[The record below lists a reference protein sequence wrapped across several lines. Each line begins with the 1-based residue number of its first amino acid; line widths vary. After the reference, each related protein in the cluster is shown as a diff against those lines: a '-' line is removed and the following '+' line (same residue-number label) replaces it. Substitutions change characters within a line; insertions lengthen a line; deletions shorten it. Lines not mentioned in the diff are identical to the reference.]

1 MQENSKVRQKKYEI
15 DMVHGPLAKKIL
27 LFALPLMFSSMM
39 QLLFNAADVIVVG
52 RFAGSESLAAVGST
66 TSLINLITNLF
77 VGLSIGAN
85 VVVANSYGAGRREEI
100 KDTLHTA
107 MILAMASGV
116 IVLIIGVLFASDFL
130 LMMASPE
137 NVIDLAAVY
146 LRIYFL
152 GMPALMIYNFG
163 AAMLRAVGDTKRPLY
178 YLLFAGIINVG
189 LNMILVICFRLGVV
203 GVAVATAVSQYI
215 SAGLILWCLIREKGS
230 LHFEFKSLRLDIG
243 KMIRIMKIGL
253 PAGLQG
259 IVFSLSNVVIQ
270 STINSFGAVI
280 MAGSAAAANIE
291 GFIFMAMNA
300 FHQTAIT
307 FSGQNYGAGE
317 LKRVDKVFG
326 LCVAFVSIT
335 GLGLGLLAVCFAA
348 PLLGIYSVDPLV
360 IEAGIVR
367 LTYVCTLYA
376 LCGIMDV
383 CVGILRGMNRAVVP
397 MIVSIVGACGLRLL
411 WVATVFRYVQKIEV
425 LYIAYPVT
433 WAITLGVHMVCIL
446 IVRRKEGRKHD
457 V

>member
-1 MQENSKVRQKKYEI
+1 MQENTKIRQKKYEI

-27 LFALPLMFSSMM
+27 LFALPLMLSSMM

-85 VVVANSYGAGRREEI
+85 VVVANAYGAGRTEEI
-100 KDTLHTA
+100 KETLHTA
-107 MILAMASGV
+107 MILAMVSGV
-116 IVLIIGVLFASDFL
+116 IVLVVGVLFAPDFL

-137 NVIDLAAVY
+137 NVIDLASVY

-163 AAMLRAVGDTKRPLY
+163 AAMLRAIGDTKRPLY
-178 YLLFAGIINVG
+178 YLLFAGVVNVG
-189 LNMILVICFRLGVV
+189 LNMVLVICFRLGVV

-215 SAGLILWCLIREKGS
+215 SAGLILWCLIREKGC
-230 LHFEFKSLRLDIG
+230 LHFEFRALRLDVG
-243 KMIRIMKIGL
+243 KMVRIMKIGL

-270 STINSFGAVI
+270 ATINSFGAVI

-326 LCVAFVSIT
+326 LCVAFVGVT
-335 GLGLGLLAVCFAA
+335 GLGLGLLAVYFAA
-348 PLLGIYSVDPLV
+348 PLLGIYSGDPMV

-367 LTYVCTLYA
+367 LTYVCALYA

-383 CVGILRGMNRAVVP
+383 CVGILRGMNRAVIP

-411 WVATVFRYVQKIEV
+411 WIATVFQHVQKIEV

-433 WAITLGVHMVCIL
+433 WAITLSVHLVCIL
-446 IVRRKEGRKHD
+446 IVRRREGRKHY

>member
-1 MQENSKVRQKKYEI
+1 MRENNSGKLKKYEI

-27 LFALPLMFSSMM
+27 LFAIPLMLSSML
-39 QLLFNAADVIVVG
+39 QLMFNAADVIVVG
-52 RFAGSESLAAVGST
+52 RFAGSQSLAAVGST

-85 VVVANSYGAGRREEI
+85 VVVANFYGAGRMEEI
-100 KDTLHTA
+100 KETLHTA
-107 MILAMASGV
+107 MLIAMASGV
-116 IVLIIGVLFASDFL
+116 IVLVIGVLFAPDFL

-137 NVIDLAAVY
+137 DVIDLASVY

-163 AAMLRAVGDTKRPLY
+163 ASMLRAIGDTKRPLY
-178 YLLFAGIINVG
+178 YLLFAGVVNVG
-189 LNMILVICFRLGVV
+189 LNLVLIIGFRLGVV
-203 GVAVATAVSQYI
+203 GVAVATTVSQYI
-215 SAGLILWCLIREKGS
+215 SAGLVLWCLIREKGC
-230 LHFEFKSLRLDIG
+230 LHFECRALRLNPG
-243 KMIRIMKIGL
+243 KMVRIMKIGI

-259 IVFSLSNVVIQ
+259 IVFSLSNVIIQ
-270 STINSFGAVI
+270 ATINSFGSVI
-280 MAGSAAAANIE
+280 MAGSAAAMNIE
-291 GFIFMAMNA
+291 GFVFMAMNA

-335 GLGLGLLAVCFAA
+335 GLGLGLLAVSFAE
-348 PLLGIYSVDPLV
+348 PLIGIYSTDPAV
-360 IEAGIVR
+360 IEAGSVR
-367 LTYVCTLYA
+367 LAYVCTLYA

-383 CVGILRGMNRAVVP
+383 CVGILRGMNRAVIP
-397 MIVSIVGACGLRLL
+397 MVVSIVGACGLRLL
-411 WVATVFRYVQKIEV
+411 WIATVFQRFQKIEV

-433 WAITLGVHMVCIL
+433 WAITMCVHLICIL
-446 IVRRKEGRKHD
+446 IVRRREGRKTY

>member
-1 MQENSKVRQKKYEI
+1 MQENSKLKQKKYEI
-15 DMVHGPLAKKIL
+15 DMVHGPLAKKII
-27 LFALPLMFSSMM
+27 LFAIPLMLSSML

-85 VVVANSYGAGRREEI
+85 VVVSNSYGAGRPEEI
-100 KDTLHTA
+100 KETLHTA

-116 IVLIIGVLFASDFL
+116 IVLVIGVLFAPDFL

-137 NVIDLAAVY
+137 NVIDLASVY
-146 LRIYFL
+146 LRVYFL

-178 YLLFAGIINVG
+178 YLLFAGVVNVG
-189 LNMILVICFRLGVV
+189 LNMALVICFRLGVV
-203 GVAVATAVSQYI
+203 GVAVATTVSQYI
-215 SAGLILWCLIREKGS
+215 SAGLILRCLIREKGW
-230 LHFEFKSLRLDIG
+230 LHFEFRALRLDVG

-270 STINSFGAVI
+270 STINSFGSVI

-291 GFIFMAMNA
+291 GFIYMAMNA

-335 GLGLGLLAVCFAA
+335 GLGLGLLAVYFAA
-348 PLLGIYSVDPLV
+348 PLLGIYSGDSMV

-367 LTYVCTLYA
+367 MTYVCTPYA

-397 MIVSIVGACGLRLL
+397 MLVSIVGACGLRLL
-411 WVATVFRYVQKIEV
+411 WIATVFQQFQKIEV
-425 LYIAYPVT
+425 LYIAYPVS
-433 WAITLGVHMVCIL
+433 WAITLSAHMICIL
-446 IVRRKEGRKHD
+446 IARRKEGRKHY